1 MDATT
6 DGNGKVTLAVISA
19 QLREIERR
27 LERIEMCQE
36 KQNADH
42 GSRISNLETGQATRN
57 QQILV
62 LTEDVK
68 SLERKSDTWSILNS
82 MGAIIAAVIAGLG
95 LGTK

>member
-27 LERIEMCQE
+27 LERIESCQE

>member
-27 LERIEMCQE
+27 LERIETCQE

-42 GSRISNLETGQATRN
+42 ERRISNLETGQATRN